1 MESELMIYPIL
12 SLIVIVIGI
21 WFLKSSLKKYT
32 ICITGECIDSN
43 FGYHTNYHQFRYEIE
58 GKEYIGLGRCAWIKK
73 KGKMYKIRVNK
84 DDPEDFVTTG
94 FIYFPLV
101 FGIVLLLIILTHIYD
116 LYTR

>member
-12 SLIVIVIGI
+12 SLIIIVIGI

-32 ICITGECIDSN
+32 NCITGECIDSN
-43 FGYHTNYHQFRYEIE
+43 IGYHTNFHQFRYEIE

-73 KGKMYKIRVNK
+73 KGKIYNIRVNK

-94 FIYFPLV
+94 FIYSGFV
-101 FGIVLLLIILTHIYD
+101 CGIILLIYSLMIMLLFLH
-116 LYTR
+116 